1 MKIAIMSIGDELMN
15 GFTIDSNSS
24 WIAYEMS
31 NFTSFN
37 IISKITTKDNEDD
50 IVNNLDYLLTLKPN
64 YIFITG
70 GLGPTHDDITK
81 NILSKYFDSK
91 LIVNEAYYLRLKNY
105 LDSKNIEYNQTL
117 KTQAEI
123 LENSK
128 PIPNRYGTA
137 LGMIVTYQDCDIF
150 VLPGVPKEM
159 KSMIK
164 REIIPSFIESKHNRR
179 KQFAIIL
186 TTGVNESKLYGLL
199 KENIIEN
206 QSKFKVSFL
215 PNYTGVKIRLS
226 SIKKGMNLNK
236 FKNSII
242 GKINNYIYGFDN
254 DSIENVVSN
263 ELILKKLTVALA
275 ESCTGGFISKK
286 LTDQPGSSK
295 YFKGSLVAYD
305 NTVKERLLDI
315 SKDILRDKGAV
326 SREVALAMANNIR
339 KKFNVDIGL
348 SATGISG
355 PSGGS
360 EDKPIGLIYIA
371 IATKND
377 EIVKKFNLIPSR
389 YEHRKIATHTALN
402 MLRLFIKQIY

>member
-31 NFTSFN
+31 NFNSLDV
-37 IISKITTKDNEDD
+37 ISKITTKDNKND
-50 IVNNLDYLLTLKPN
+50 IVNNLDYLFTLKPN

-81 NILSKYFDSK
+81 NTLSKYFDSK
-91 LIVNEAYYLRLKNY
+91 LIVDKSYYLRLKNY
-105 LDSKNIEYNQTL
+105 FDSKNIGYDQTL

-137 LGMIVTYQDCDIF
+137 LGMILTYKNCDIF

-164 REIIPSFIESKHNRR
+164 REIIPSFIESKFTKRE
-179 KQFAIIL
+179 QFVTIL
-186 TTGVNESKLYGLL
+186 TTGIYESKLYELL
-199 KENIIEN
+199 KKDIIKN

-215 PNYTGVKIRLS
+215 PNYAGVKIRLS
-226 SIKKGMNLNK
+226 SIKEGFDLDK
-236 FKNSII
+236 FKNSITA
-242 GKINNYIYGFDN
+242 KIDNYVYGFDS
-254 DSIENVVSN
+254 DSIESVVSS
-263 ELILKKLTVALA
+263 ELILKKLTLALA

-295 YFKGSLVAYD
+295 YFKGSLDAYD
-305 NTVKERLLDI
+305 NSIKETLLNVPNRM
-315 SKDILRDKGAV
+315 LGYRGAV
-326 SREVALAMANNIR
+326 SSEVALSMASNVR

-348 SATGISG
+348 STTGISG

-360 EDKPIGLIYIA
+360 ENKPVGLIYIA
-371 IATKND
+371 IATKNN
-377 EIVKKFNLIPSR
+377 EVVKKFNLIPDR
-389 YEHRKIATHTALN
+389 YEHRNIAVHTALN
-402 MLRLFIKQIY
+402 MLRLFIK